1 MKIKEIKEYVE
12 GLEINAMALG
22 AASLTMKHFASK
34 IIQHVQIGGRL
45 DDVAFA
51 SIRTECVRYMKD
63 IAVEGEGVPI
73 EQESEA
79 LNQGLEFSLQM
90 LDDVIARAQGVKS

>member
-1 MKIKEIKEYVE
+1 VGINVKIKEIKEYVE

-45 DDVAFA
+45 DDVA
-51 SIRTECVRYMKD
+51 
-63 IAVEGEGVPI
+63 
-73 EQESEA
+73 
-79 LNQGLEFSLQM
+79 
-90 LDDVIARAQGVKS
+90 

>member
-1 MKIKEIKEYVE
+1 
-12 GLEINAMALG
+12 
-22 AASLTMKHFASK
+22 
-34 IIQHVQIGGRL
+34 
-45 DDVAFA
+45 
-51 SIRTECVRYMKD
+51 MKD